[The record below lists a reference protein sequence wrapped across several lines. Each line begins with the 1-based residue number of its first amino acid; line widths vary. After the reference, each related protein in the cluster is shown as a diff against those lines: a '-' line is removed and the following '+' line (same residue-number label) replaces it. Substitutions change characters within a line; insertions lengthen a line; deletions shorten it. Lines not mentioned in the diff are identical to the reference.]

1 MEQVIRKTLVR
12 GTEAGSL
19 GGIVLY
25 SLAASVCS
33 SCAHPRLVVIAP
45 WLCITSKVKEG
56 QELPVLPFLFFCN
69 QSYPAACRVILPGA
83 LLKAIFPVERDW
95 LWLYRLWQR
104 RGQRPHFGAAFPGP
118 ALGTAVR
125 STTSPQDSSATPC
138 HPQEQGRVSSAGTC
152 PTLPPTRRGS
162 VQHSSIRLPC
172 QLGCGTRTFLQPL
185 GECSRVSCVPVH
197 RGGSP
202 SPQGMGT
209 WRDRADAPPQG
220 CRTLLQVCQLQDAK
234 KRVKTMLGER
244 LLPAELPE
252 IQEQVI
258 PQPSH
263 LASTA
268 RSSH

>member
-19 GGIVLY
+19 GGIALY

-56 QELPVLPFLFFCN
+56 QELPILPFLFFCN

-95 LWLYRLWQR
+95 LWLYRLWPEASFWGCVPR
-104 RGQRPHFGAAFPGP
+104 ACFGHLPSAA
-118 ALGTAVR
+118 R

-152 PTLPPTRRGS
+152 PTPPPTRRGS

-185 GECSRVSCVPVH
+185 GERSWVSCVPVH
-197 RGGSP
+197 RAGSP

-209 WRDRADAPPQG
+209 RRGRADAPPQG
-220 CRTLLQVCQLQDAK
+220 CRTLLQVCRLQDAK
-234 KRVKTMLGER
+234 KRVKATLGER

-252 IQEQVI
+252 IQEQVV

-263 LASTA
+263 LASTMQ
-268 RSSH
+268 SSH